1 MGSRVEQFEQIRRD
15 REQEGLSIRE
25 LARRHGVHRRTVR
38 QALASPL
45 PPPRRQP
52 ERRPAPKLGA
62 YRPLIDGWLLA
73 DREAPRKQR
82 HTAKR
87 VWQRLVDEQG
97 AEVSERQVR
106 RYVRM
111 RRRELGEPVD
121 EVFVP
126 QVHEPG
132 IEAEVDWGEAIVEI
146 AGQRRKVC
154 LFLMRACYSGAAFVI
169 AFERE
174 TQQAFLEAHVEAF
187 HFFGGTFALVRYD
200 NLRSA
205 VKQVLRGRRR
215 VEQDRFVALRSHYL
229 FESAFTR
236 RGREGAHE
244 KGGVEGE
251 VGRYRRRRLVPLPRV
266 GSLKELN
273 DLLEDGCFAELERRI
288 AGRGETVREALRVE
302 ARVLRPLPIE
312 EFETAEPASPR
323 VDAKA
328 LVTIRQNRYSV
339 PVALVGL
346 RVAARIG
353 AREIVI
359 SHAGREVARHPR
371 LHGRYQTAAQLDHY
385 LELLQRKPGA
395 LKGSLPLRQERER
408 GRWPACFDELWQQ
421 IEDRYGASEAARQMV
436 DVLLLIRELGPDRV
450 ELAVRGALAA
460 SAHDGRAVALLAR
473 RSERPAQ
480 PRLFELPER
489 LAATDRP
496 EPTLHDYDALL
507 SRGGTR

>member
-1 MGSRVEQFEQIRRD
+1 M
-15 REQEGLSIRE
+15 
-25 LARRHGVHRRTVR
+25 
-38 QALASPL
+38 
-45 PPPRRQP
+45 
-52 ERRPAPKLGA
+52 
-62 YRPLIDGWLLA
+62 
-73 DREAPRKQR
+73 
-82 HTAKR
+82 
-87 VWQRLVDEQG
+87 WQRLVDEHG
-97 AEVSERQVR
+97 AEVSERQVC
-106 RYVRM
+106 RYVRA

-132 IEAEVDWGEAIVEI
+132 IEAEVDWGEAEVVI
-146 AGQRRKVC
+146 AGQRRTVY

-187 HFFGGTFALVRYD
+187 RFFGGVFAVIRYD

-229 FESAFTR
+229 YESVFTR
-236 RGREGAHE
+236 RGKEGAHE

-251 VGRYRRRRLVPLPRV
+251 VGRFRRRHLVPVPRV

-273 DLLEDGCFAELERRI
+273 DLLEDGCFAELARRI
-288 AGRGETVREALRVE
+288 AGRSETVGEALRIE
-302 ARVLRPLPIE
+302 AGALRELPFDE
-312 EFETAEPASPR
+312 YETAEHASPR
-323 VDAKA
+323 VDTKA

-353 AREIVI
+353 AREIVL
-359 SHAGREVARHPR
+359 SHDRRQVARYPR
-371 LHGRYQTAAQLDHY
+371 LYGRFQVAARLDHY

-395 LKGSLPLRQERER
+395 LKGSLPLAQERKS
-408 GRWPACFDELWQQ
+408 GRWPACFDELWQALD
-421 IEDRYGASEAARQMV
+421 ERYGASEAARQMV
-436 DVLLLIRELGPDRV
+436 DVLLLCREQGPARV

-460 SAHDGRAVALLAR
+460 GAHDGRAVALLAR
-473 RSERPAQ
+473 RNERPAQ
-480 PRLFELPER
+480 LPLFELPER
-489 LAATDRP
+489 LRDLARP
-496 EPTLHDYDALL
+496 QPTLGEYDALL
-507 SRGGTR
+507 QRGGAR

>member
-15 REQEGLSIRE
+15 REREGLSIRE
-25 LARRHGVHRRTVR
+25 LARRHGVHRRAVR

-45 PPPRRQP
+45 PPPRKSP
-52 ERRPAPKLGA
+52 EGRPAPKLGP
-62 YRPLIDGWLLA
+62 YRPLIDEWLRA

-87 VWQRLVDEQG
+87 IWQRLLDECG

-106 RYVRM
+106 RYVHR

-132 IEAEVDWGEAIVEI
+132 VEAEVDWGEAEVEI
-146 AGQRRKVC
+146 AGVRRTVY

-169 AFERE
+169 AFDRA

-187 HFFGGTFALVRYD
+187 HFFGGTFALIRYD

-229 FESAFTR
+229 FESVFTR
-236 RGREGAHE
+236 RGRDGAHE

-251 VGRYRRRRLVPLPRV
+251 VGRFRRRRLVPVPKV

-273 DLLEDGCFAELERRI
+273 ALLEDGCFAELDRLI
-288 AGRGETVREALRVE
+288 AGRDETVREALRVE
-302 ARVLRPLPIE
+302 MRAVRPLPVE
-312 EFETAEPASPR
+312 PFETAESASPR

-359 SHAGREVARHPR
+359 SHGGRDVARHPR
-371 LHGRYQTAAQLDHY
+371 LPGRFQTSARLDHY
-385 LELLQRKPGA
+385 LELLRVKPGA

-408 GRWPACFDELWQQ
+408 GRWPACFDQLWQQ
-421 IEDRYGASEAARQMV
+421 IEQRYGASEAARQMV
-436 DVLLLIRELGPDRV
+436 DVLLLVRELGRDRV

-460 SAHDGRAVALLAR
+460 GAHDGRAVALLAR
-473 RSERPAQ
+473 RSQRPAQ
-480 PRLFELPER
+480 LPLFELSEHLR
-489 LAATDRP
+489 SRQRP
-496 EPTLHDYDALL
+496 QPTLGEYDALL
-507 SRGGTR
+507 SRGGRR